1 MSTGLVSSE
10 AALLGMWMVAF
21 SLFTPS
27 QGRPSGRV
35 CVLISSWK
43 GIGQIA
49 LGPILMTV
57 FSLNYLFRDPIFE
70 CILLGVRTPACGC
83 PRWGTQPRA
92 YHGAFDKV
100 TAASTAAEPDSKP
113 SRQRSWLLRS
123 SLVTRYR
130 LCP

>member
-1 MSTGLVSSE
+1 MVSTGLVSSE

-49 LGPILMTV
+49 LGPILMTL

-70 CILLGVRTPACGC
+70 CILI
-83 PRWGTQPRA
+83 
-92 YHGAFDKV
+92 
-100 TAASTAAEPDSKP
+100 
-113 SRQRSWLLRS
+113 
-123 SLVTRYR
+123 
-130 LCP
+130 